1 VIGITLPSSGLSQDG
16 SRPRGVSSLSASA
29 GVGGSQKG
37 NLRLQAI
44 FLAMARHSSRPQE
57 RARGLALVQ
66 ACQKELLTAEDM
78 RSQLDA
84 RSGRGLR
91 ESIAGFPG
99 NMRTQLSQRVVC
111 DSHSVVVVIAASGAQ
126 AHAPP
131 CLGR

>member
-1 VIGITLPSSGLSQDG
+1 MRHD
-16 SRPRGVSSLSASA
+16 PRGVSSLSASA

-44 FLAMARHSSRPQE
+44 FLAMARHSGRPQE
-57 RARGLALVQ
+57 RAGGLALVQ
-66 ACQKELLTAEDM
+66 ACQEELLSAEDM

-84 RSGRGLR
+84 LRQRLR

-99 NMRTQLSQRVVC
+99 AMRTQLSQRVVC

-126 AHAPP
+126 ARSTHADAWAVEWHHQ
-131 CLGR
+131 